1 MKKFIC
7 LDIGGTYIKY
17 GVLTEDMK
25 FLTKGKVSTKKE
37 NTNILENISSII
49 KNCKR
54 DHSISGI
61 AISSA
66 GIVDSDKGKII
77 SATLI
82 DGYSGLELKKELE
95 YEFDLKCEV
104 ENDVNCVGIAENY
117 LGEAKDAKSCVCIT
131 VGTGIGGC
139 VLIDNNVINGFTNS
153 AGELGYMY
161 VNNNRFS
168 QVATASS
175 LVKNVSRLKAKE
187 MTGEE
192 IFQLAKDGD
201 SLCIIEI
208 DKILENLATGIA
220 NIIYILNPE
229 VIVLGGGIMEQ
240 EMYIKERLN
249 YFLKEKVVR
258 DIFNNT
264 TIKFAKNQNDSGIL
278 GALINFLQKNKKY

>member
-17 GVLTEDMK
+17 SVLTEDMK
-25 FLTKGKVSTKKE
+25 FLTKGKVPTKKE

-66 GIVDSDKGKII
+66 GIVDSDKGNII

-117 LGEAKDAKSCVCIT
+117 LGEAKYAKSCICIT

-208 DKILENLATGIA
+208 DKMLENLATGIA

-264 TIKFAKNQNDSGIL
+264 TIKFAKNQNDSGML